1 MKESSFSGIRDF
13 SQSREARGKKRKN
26 KKIRKK
32 RGLYYAY
39 RAVLILIYSITSVY
53 YMHSILASMYSRE
66 YIAYMFVCIG
76 AKYFINVILCIL
88 YSRESITPTSMHTTR
103 VRAPITSILCIEYP

>member
-39 RAVLILIYSITSVY
+39 RAVLILIYYERILLVVYASHTS
-53 YMHSILASMYSRE
+53 
-66 YIAYMFVCIG
+66 
-76 AKYFINVILCIL
+76 
-88 YSRESITPTSMHTTR
+88 
-103 VRAPITSILCIEYP
+103 